1 MKCNVCS
8 YCVNETNVWA
18 WFRLAWLPTMDDPKK
33 RNKRWN
39 LRCCCC
45 CLYGDT
51 EIAVAVYATREKLR
65 GGMNFWEQSEIKW
78 INVHRWIYLVR
89 PSPEICIQVI
99 SFLSVFKWFT
109 CLVSVCGSVVICI
122 DGARLGRKHSWR
134 QQYDRPCANG
144 SEDVHPEVNFLV
156 LRFHLRPRLPS
167 SQGEGQHTKNVGT
180 REASECNRFNWY
192 VKRLRGRKE
201 ICDGRKHAVVS
212 FSRERE
218 HRFASPLSRTEER
231 VRLVRCSP
239 PPPTF
244 LSGLTDMYAGG
255 GAEINL
261 SGWERS
267 SRSSPI
273 FFFPHFAGGLAG
285 RWFSSKLEKPSDD
298 LPRETRRDAREL
310 AGLNLNASLP
320 ERAAFHSN
328 HSTMTMMFRH
338 EYPFSCHRRKFRMA
352 RVRLD

>member
-1 MKCNVCS
+1 
-8 YCVNETNVWA
+8 
-18 WFRLAWLPTMDDPKK
+18 MD
-33 RNKRWN
+33 
-39 LRCCCC
+39 
-45 CLYGDT
+45 
-51 EIAVAVYATREKLR
+51 
-65 GGMNFWEQSEIKW
+65 Q
-78 INVHRWIYLVR
+78 R
-89 PSPEICIQVI
+89 PSTN
-99 SFLSVFKWFT
+99 LSCTPVGQKNVFKLFLFFPFSNGLRVW
-109 CLVSVCGSVVICI
+109 CLC
-122 DGARLGRKHSWR
+122 GRKTFLTTTIRSTAR
-134 QQYDRPCANG
+134 ANR
-144 SEDVHPEVNFLV
+144 SEDVHPEVNFLA
-156 LRFHLRPRLPS
+156 LRLHLRPRFPS
-167 SQGEGQHTKNVGT
+167 GEGQHTKNAGT

-218 HRFASPLSRTEER
+218 HRFASPLARTEER

-273 FFFPHFAGGLAG
+273 FFSSLTLQAVSLG
-285 RWFSSKLEKPSDD
+285 RWFSTRLEKPSADD

-338 EYPFSCHRRKFRMA
+338 EYPFPCHRREFRMA